1 MVVDNI
7 NKNSASVYLLELS
20 DLWHA
25 RLGHVNYKALRKLVN
40 LEVLPDF
47 QCDKSKLEI
56 CIKSKFVKHL
66 TSLLKEILKL

>member
-7 NKNSASVYLLELS
+7 NKNSASVYLLELN

-47 QCDKSKLEI
+47 KCDKSECK
-56 CIKSKFVKHL
+56 
-66 TSLLKEILKL
+66 ILCGK